1 MRAPVR
7 AVLAQ
12 LAVAA
17 ALVATGPVLTHATA
31 SRAAGAGAGDRG
43 VRAMGESYE
52 SAVLH
57 ALERRRERR
66 GLRGVVPSACVD
78 VLAEAR
84 SRRMAVRDEMVHY
97 PGLRKVFGRCGGARV
112 GEIIARGR
120 GFRDPAVVVRAWME
134 SPSHREVIV
143 RPSYRQVAVGAWRD
157 EQGRVFVS
165 VIFRAP

>member
-7 AVLAQ
+7 AGLAQ

-17 ALVATGPVLTHATA
+17 ALLATCPVPTHATA
-31 SRAAGAGAGDRG
+31 SRAEAGDRG
-43 VRAMGESYE
+43 LRAMGESYE
-52 SAVLH
+52 SAVLQ

-66 GLRGVVPSACVD
+66 GLRGLVPSACVD
-78 VLAEAR
+78 ALAEAR

-97 PGLRKVFGRCGGARV
+97 PGLSKVFGRCGGARV

-134 SPSHREVIV
+134 SPTHHEVIV
-143 RPSYRQVAVGAWRD
+143 RPSYRQAAVGAWRD
-157 EQGRVFVS
+157 EHGTVFVS